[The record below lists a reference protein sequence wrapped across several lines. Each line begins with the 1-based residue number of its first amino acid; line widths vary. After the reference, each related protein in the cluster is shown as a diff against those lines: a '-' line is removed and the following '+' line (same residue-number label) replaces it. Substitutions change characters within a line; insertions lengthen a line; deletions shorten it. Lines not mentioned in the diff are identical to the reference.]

1 MLHAPDVYMDKLA
14 IEPGYDA
21 DVFTM
26 DMSPT
31 ERVDA
36 LATAKG
42 CTPSDIT
49 VCILER
55 PRHGPMI
62 AAVRASGA
70 AIRLITDGDVAGAMH
85 CSEPGTGIDMGEG
98 GAPKGVL
105 ALLP

>member
-49 VCILER
+49 VCILEL
-55 PRHGPMI
+55 PRHGPMMPLY
-62 AAVRASGA
+62 VQ
-70 AIRLITDGDVAGAMH
+70 LV
-85 CSEPGTGIDMGEG
+85 PQF
-98 GAPKGVL
+98 V
-105 ALLP
+105 